1 MAAHMCP
8 KVVVKTRMQ
17 ILPGTSHHC
26 LWTREMS
33 SSQGEILKGTI
44 VQYTVRNVTSSH
56 TELGGYAMTHLEA
69 PDASDIEDESN
80 DRLLKSIRDAKYY
93 DQDSY
98 GEFSLSTSRL
108 AYIGGQTVFE
118 AYAWERIMIDGT
130 FVFMDKQSGFVT
142 HKSPLRF
149 EESF

>member
-1 MAAHMCP
+1 M
-8 KVVVKTRMQ
+8 
-17 ILPGTSHHC
+17 
-26 LWTREMS
+26 
-33 SSQGEILKGTI
+33 
-44 VQYTVRNVTSSH
+44 QYTVRNVTSSH

-69 PDASDIEDESN
+69 PGASDIEDESN

-118 AYAWERIMIDGT
+118 GSVFQAFAWERIMVDGT
-130 FVFMDKQSGFVT
+130 LVFMHTRSGFAT
-142 HKSPLRF
+142 HNSPLRF